1 MVVEGNCETHSGHPE
16 VFFKLGEHPLK
27 CFKWNFWENL
37 MEEFIFSKAAG
48 ILSTVLLRNSTTV
61 AIQVLFLKTDLKDQD

>member
-1 MVVEGNCETHSGHPE
+1 
-16 VFFKLGEHPLK
+16 
-27 CFKWNFWENL
+27 